1 MKTTF
6 KVGDKIRATS
16 DRYGVTTKRNK
27 WEGVVTSM
35 GENGRFNA
43 DTTKCSQ
50 GFIGNTFF
58 DLKPEYFELIPPAQP
73 TRFKIGDRIKASKM
87 ATGYTYA
94 TAKNHW
100 EGIITEIDP
109 RCVGLDIKAKTTRCD
124 KPAAVN
130 QEFWV
135 NSKYFELIEPQQ
147 PIITIYRNGNVTT
160 AFLEENGRVVGRAVA
175 KCSPEDE
182 FKLEIGAKLALERL
196 FAEDFKPHLEYD
208 ARDWGTIGASTK
220 MKDALGRPLFVGDV
234 VISVRPDRVAFEDLA
249 IVCEVKGSQFVMGIA
264 GWCLKDGRI
273 INGWKVY
280 KVKDHSELTNGE
292 TYCDIKA
299 VIKEPAAK

>member
-27 WEGVVTSM
+27 WEGVIVCVYKS
-35 GENGRFNA
+35 GLFDA
-43 DTTKCSQ
+43 VTTKCSN
-50 GFIGNTFF
+50 GAIGVRFF
-58 DLKPEYFELIPPAQP
+58 DLKPEYFELIPSAQP
-73 TRFKIGDRIKASKM
+73 PRFKVGDRIKASKM

-160 AFLEENGRVVGRAVA
+160 AFLEEDGRVVGRAVA
-175 KCSPEDE
+175 RCCPEDE
-182 FKLEIGAKLALERL
+182 FELEIGAKLALERL
-196 FAEDFKPHLEYD
+196 FEEFKPHLERG
-208 ARDWGTIGASTK
+208 AKSLGTIGTATK
-220 MKDALGRPLFVGDV
+220 MKDAFGRQLFVGDV
-234 VISVRPDRVAFEDLA
+234 VISVSPDGTIIGEPAT
-249 IVCEVKGSQFVMGIA
+249 VCEDKDGQFVMGIA
-264 GWCLKDGRI
+264 SSCKKDGTI
-273 INGWKVY
+273 ADGWKVY
-280 KVKDHSELTNGE
+280 KVKDHGELTDGE
-292 TYCDIKA
+292 TYRSIKA
-299 VIKEPAAK
+299 VTKEPAAK